1 MTNLPLMD
9 ALIDLYRG
17 GVWLK
22 SRNDTSLYDTLLTK
36 GYAEEEFGYCFI
48 TGSGLILLVDIGAIQ
63 V

>member
-1 MTNLPLMD
+1 MD
-9 ALIDLYRG
+9 TLIELYRG
-17 GVWLK
+17 GVWLQNRK
-22 SRNDTSLYDTLLTK
+22 DVDLFNTLLTK